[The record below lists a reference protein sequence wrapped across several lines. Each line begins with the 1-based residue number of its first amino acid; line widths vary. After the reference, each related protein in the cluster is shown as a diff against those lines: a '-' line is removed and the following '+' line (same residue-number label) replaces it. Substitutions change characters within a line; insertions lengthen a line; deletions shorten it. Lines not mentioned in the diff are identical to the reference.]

1 MQVSERLRKIIT
13 ELPKGVKLVA
23 VSKTKPRDMIL
34 EVYNAGHKIFGENKV
49 QEMTAKYDIL
59 PKDIEWHMVGHLQ
72 RNKVRFIA
80 PFVSLIHSVDS
91 IKLLEEI
98 NKEALKSHRK
108 IPCLLQIK
116 IAREESK
123 YGLSVKEAEDL
134 LSSVDF
140 RFLSNVSIHG
150 LMGMATYTGD
160 VNIIR
165 TEFRNLSSIF
175 KSFRE
180 KFFSGV
186 PEFKEISMGMS
197 NDYKIA
203 IEEGATILRVGSSI
217 FGERI
222 YY

>member
-98 NKEALKSHRK
+98 NKEALKNHRK

-140 RFLSNVSIHG
+140 RSLSNVSIHG